1 MADKMAWPTFLT
13 PHAEPVTYQWI
24 RWLWISSCLS
34 ISTVDILVIIWFVT
48 KSSLKSIPPFSPEFL
63 FLTVCGRWPKIL
75 HCPLTPR
82 ILIWRR
88 SSFFVVLFY
97 FVLFFIIIISWLSKK
112 RDCHL
117 YSTPFRFIQSV
128 LASAFEPSWVS
139 RRKELLCMC
148 APSQARWSRAAF
160 RFMASQRC
168 FCSCLWGQG
177 QPTCWTIKLKD
188 RFL

>member
-88 SSFFVVLFY
+88 SSFFVFFFCFVFY
-97 FVLFFIIIISWLSKK
+97 YYYFLALQEKRLS
-112 RDCHL
+112 
-117 YSTPFRFIQSV
+117 FIQHTIQIYTSSFSKYIWA
-128 LASAFEPSWVS
+128 LWVS

>member
-1 MADKMAWPTFLT
+1 MAWPTFLT

-117 YSTPFRFIQSV
+117 YSTPFRFIQAV
-128 LASAFEPSWVS
+128 LASTFEPSGFLGGKNCSVCVHHPKPGEAELPLGLWLLRDVS
-139 RRKELLCMC
+139 VPVCGDKDSPL
-148 APSQARWSRAAF
+148 A
-160 RFMASQRC
+160 
-168 FCSCLWGQG
+168 GQ
-177 QPTCWTIKLKD
+177 
-188 RFL
+188 